1 MTGKGRPIF
10 VRLIGVA
17 FLLLGLLSGPSPT
30 LWAQSAE
37 APPTGTPPA
46 PVKKSPSD
54 AAPKTETPATSEED
68 SKQDRERA
76 YRRQKD
82 DLKRFAPSEEI
93 RVDKAVDFPVDI

>member
-1 MTGKGRPIF
+1 MTGRRRPPF

-17 FLLLGLLSGPSPT
+17 FLLAGLLGWPPSA
-30 LWAQSAE
+30 LQAQSTAT
-37 APPTGTPPA
+37 PPTGSAPA
-46 PVKKSPSD
+46 PANEAKTDGSPQ
-54 AAPKTETPATSEED
+54 TETPATTKENPT
-68 SKQDRERA
+68 QDRERG

>member
-1 MTGKGRPIF
+1 MNGRRRCPLA
-10 VRLIGVA
+10 RLIGVA

-54 AAPKTETPATSEED
+54 AAPKSETPATGGED
-68 SKQDRERA
+68 SHQDRQRA

-82 DLKRFAPSEEI
+82 DLKEFAPSEEI